1 MPSVRYLALFGFLLV
16 VTLAAACQS
25 SDPTSTSAAPA
36 TAMVSPT
43 ATPGRTGV
51 APTLAPTSAPHP
63 TSTPTESGTG
73 LLEVRVTDKPAPAIS
88 AINLVVE
95 NIEVHNAGAG
105 EWEVAVGGPTT
116 FDLIAVKGIE
126 ELLGA
131 SALPVGRYTQVRLNI
146 TAATIVED
154 GAEIEATVPSDVLR
168 IVGTFSIA
176 EGATTIATLD
186 FDAEQSIVRQGQRGF
201 LLRPVVKL
209 LVRDGDEPF
218 RPQPQNTSIPERTP
232 TPAATARVTPTS
244 TPAPPP
250 ASPTADSVGEFFL
263 SIESPDRGEAVVAE
277 PSLTI
282 VGRTRID
289 ATVSVN
295 DIFADVDEDGRF
307 QVPVQLEEGPNII
320 EVVTSISTGETLSEI
335 IVVIYSP

>member
-1 MPSVRYLALFGFLLV
+1 L
-16 VTLAAACQS
+16 
-25 SDPTSTSAAPA
+25 
-36 TAMVSPT
+36 
-43 ATPGRTGV
+43 
-51 APTLAPTSAPHP
+51 
-63 TSTPTESGTG
+63 
-73 LLEVRVTDKPAPAIS
+73 I
-88 AINLVVE
+88 VE
-95 NIEVHNAGAG
+95 NIEVHSAGSG
-105 EWEVAVGGPTT
+105 EWEVAVEGPTT

-154 GAEIEATVPSDVLR
+154 GVEVEAIVPSDVLR
-168 IVGTFSIA
+168 IVGTFVIE

-186 FDAEQSIVRQGQRGF
+186 FDAEQSVVRQGQRGF

-218 RPQPQNTSIPERTP
+218 RPQPESTHVPEETPVAIP
-232 TPAATARVTPTS
+232 TPRATPS
-244 TPAPPP
+244 TPATPP
-250 ASPTADSVGEFFL
+250 ASATPDPTGEFFL
-263 SIESPDRGEAVVAE
+263 TIESPDRSEAVVAE
-277 PSLTI
+277 ASITI
-282 VGRTRID
+282 IGRTRID
-289 ATVSVN
+289 ATISVN

-320 EVVTSISTGETLSEI
+320 EVVTSISTGETLSEV